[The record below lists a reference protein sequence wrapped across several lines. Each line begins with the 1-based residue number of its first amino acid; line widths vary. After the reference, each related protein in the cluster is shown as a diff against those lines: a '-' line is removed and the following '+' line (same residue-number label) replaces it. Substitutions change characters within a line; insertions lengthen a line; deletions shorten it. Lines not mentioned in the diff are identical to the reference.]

1 MTIQNQIGKKIRH
14 LRKAKSLTQEQL
26 GEKSGISYK
35 YLGEIER
42 GEVNPRINILE
53 KIALGLEVGTGD
65 LFQEK
70 LFYLTIEEVK
80 TAKSALAVFD
90 KLFNKG

>member
-1 MTIQNQIGKKIRH
+1 MTLQKRIGEKIRH

-53 KIALGLEVGTGD
+53 KIALGLEVGMGD

-70 LFYLTIEEVK
+70 MFYLTIEEVK

-90 KLFNKG
+90 KLFNRD